1 MAIGGEDD
9 GASARSSPTHSPSN
23 TSDGQAIAQMMCE
36 MRALKQRLSRA
47 EHELGLQG
55 NNSTRTAVMYA
66 EPIVYGTGLDDLPRF
81 ICVGVC
87 DVTGWPVGAGN

>member
-1 MAIGGEDD
+1 
-9 GASARSSPTHSPSN
+9 
-23 TSDGQAIAQMMCE
+23 MCE
-36 MRALKQRLSRA
+36 MRALKQRLWRA

-87 DVTGWPVGAGN
+87 DVTGWPVGAGNSSKLLTNLTNLTRVCKGHNYTARRSYSLR

>member
-1 MAIGGEDD
+1 
-9 GASARSSPTHSPSN
+9 
-23 TSDGQAIAQMMCE
+23 MCE
-36 MRALKQRLSRA
+36 MRALKQRLWRA

-87 DVTGWPVGAGN
+87 DVTAWPVGAGN